1 MSLNFRQYL
10 SFILIFVIIG
20 GYFLL
25 TKSAIAADC
34 TDPDYAKT
42 NETFCREQLAKYL
55 EEEANLL
62 VELKKVN
69 TTSSNYASEVTRLTT
84 EINALK
90 TKVKARENSI
100 ALLKN
105 DINTK
110 VSKIETLQSKMG
122 REKESLAQLIRKE
135 QQIDNIS
142 IVSLVLSKE
151 NISDVYGDI
160 DSFNSIKEGIR
171 KSMEEI
177 TGVKTLTETEK
188 KSLEDKK
195 NQETNAKYELE
206 NTQKKTTQV
215 EADQKILLAG
225 SINQATALAKL
236 AAEKKAQ
243 AEKIR
248 TALIKFQGSGIS
260 SKSISFGEAYDYAK
274 NASSKTGIRPA
285 LILAIMQQETGFGN
299 NFGGCYVTDLT
310 TGNGKGIQSGSFYE
324 KVMGIGSL
332 NIFKLITEGL
342 GFNWDTT
349 PVSCPIDIKGRGTAT
364 KYYDGRGY
372 GGAMGYTQFI
382 PSTWVLVE
390 KRVETYLSVKVAN
403 PWSPQH
409 AVMATAVFLQDL
421 GAGSQTYTSEYN
433 AACRYYGSCSSYA
446 GSVMKKATSIQLDI
460 NRLED
465 L

>member
-1 MSLNFRQYL
+1 MNRYILYFFS
-10 SFILIFVIIG
+10 LIFIIIG
-20 GYFLL
+20 VYFSL
-25 TKSAIAADC
+25 TKYATAADC
-34 TDPDYAKT
+34 TDSNYASI
-42 NETFCREQLAKYL
+42 NETYCREQLVKL
-55 EEEANLL
+55 LTEEADAVALL
-62 VELKKVN
+62 KTVN
-69 TTSSNYASEVTRLTT
+69 KTSSNYESEVKRLTT

-90 TKVKARENSI
+90 IKVKARANSI

-110 VSKIETLQSKMG
+110 VSKIETLQEKIST
-122 REKESLAQLIRKE
+122 EKESLAQLIRKE
-135 QQIDNIS
+135 REIDNIS
-142 IVSLVLSKE
+142 IVSLILSQD

-160 DSFNSIKEGIR
+160 DSFNSIKEAIQ
-171 KSMEEI
+171 KSVEEI
-177 TGVKTLTETEK
+177 TGVKILTETEK

-215 EADQKILLAG
+215 EANQKILLAG
-225 SINQATALAKL
+225 SINQAAALAKL

-274 NASSKTGIRPA
+274 NASGKTGVRPA
-285 LILAIMQQETGFGN
+285 LILAIMQQETGFGSS
-299 NFGGCYVTDLT
+299 FGGCYITDIT
-310 TGNGKGIQSGSFYE
+310 TGDGKGIQSGAFYE

-332 NIFKLITEGL
+332 SIFKRITEDL
-342 GFNWDTT
+342 GFNWNTT
-349 PVSCPIDIKGRGTAT
+349 PISCPIDMKRHGTAT

-390 KRVETYLSVKVAN
+390 KRVETYLSIKIAN
-403 PWSPQH
+403 PWNPQH
-409 AVMATAVFLQDL
+409 AVMATAIFLQDL
-421 GAGSQTYTSEYN
+421 GASSQTYTSEYN
-433 AACRYYGSCSSYA
+433 SACKYFGSCSSYA
-446 GSVMKKATSIQLDI
+446 SSVMKKATNIQLDI
-460 NRLED
+460 NKLESI
-465 L
+465 